1 LISRSFPL
9 LPFAVLI
16 VLAALTFWLSQLTQ
30 TNAANASG
38 KARND
43 PDMIIEK
50 FSAQKLSETGDVQ
63 YRLNADKM
71 THLPATDT
79 ALLDTVEF
87 KAATPGKPTVTAR
100 APRGSSLRG
109 GEEVIL
115 EGGVTLNSTA
125 SGNIAAAVFTTPK
138 LTLLPDAQ
146 IARSVDGVVAESAMG
161 TITAQKFEFNNETG
175 VAIFERGKMKISRRN
190 GRIATPAATP
200 TATQ

>member
-16 VLAALTFWLSQLTQ
+16 VLAALSFWLSQLTQ
-30 TNAANASG
+30 SNAANANSA
-38 KARND
+38 ARND

-50 FSAQKLSETGDVQ
+50 FSAQKLNETGDVQ
-63 YRLNADKM
+63 YSLNAAKM

-79 ALLDTVEF
+79 ALLEAVVF
-87 KAATPGKPTVTAR
+87 KAATREKPTVTAR

-125 SGNIAAAVFTTPK
+125 SGNMAAVVFTTPK

-161 TITAQKFEFNNETG
+161 TITAQKFEFNNDTG
-175 VAIFERGKMKISRRN
+175 NATFERGKMKLSKRTN
-190 GRIATPAATP
+190 SGTTK
-200 TATQ
+200 

>member
-16 VLAALTFWLSQLTQ
+16 VLAALSFWLSQLTQ
-30 TNAANASG
+30 SNAANANSA
-38 KARND
+38 ARND

-63 YRLNADKM
+63 YSLNADKM

-79 ALLDTVEF
+79 ALLEAVVF
-87 KAATPGKPTVTAR
+87 KAATPEKPTVTAR

-115 EGGVTLNSTA
+115 EGGVTLSSTA
-125 SGNIAAAVFTTPK
+125 SGAIAAAVFTTPK

-161 TITAQKFEFNNETG
+161 TITAQKFEFNNDTG
-175 VAIFERGKMKISRRN
+175 VAVFERGKIKLSKRNSR
-190 GRIATPAATP
+190 
-200 TATQ
+200 TAPP

>member
-1 LISRSFPL
+1 M
-9 LPFAVLI
+9 LI
-16 VLAALTFWLSQLTQ
+16 VLAVLSFWLSQVTQ
-30 TNAANASG
+30 SDALNASS

-63 YRLNADKM
+63 YSLNADKM

-79 ALLDTVEF
+79 ALLETVVF
-87 KAATPGKPTVTAR
+87 KAATPEKPTVTAR

-125 SGNIAAAVFTTPK
+125 TGNFAAAVFTTPK

-146 IARSVDGVVAESAMG
+146 IARSVDGVTAESAMG
-161 TITAQKFEFNNETG
+161 TITAQKFEFNNDTG
-175 VAIFERGKMKISRRN
+175 VATFERGKMKISKRN
-190 GRIATPAATP
+190 NRAIAPATKP
-200 TATQ
+200 